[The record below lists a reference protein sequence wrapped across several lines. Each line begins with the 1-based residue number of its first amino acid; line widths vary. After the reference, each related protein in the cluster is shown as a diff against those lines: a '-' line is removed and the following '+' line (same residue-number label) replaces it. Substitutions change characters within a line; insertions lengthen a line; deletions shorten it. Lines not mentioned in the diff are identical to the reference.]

1 MLAKPLAPSH
11 CSIWYLRGLPSA
23 EENRKSS
30 PIGLALLKLKKSL
43 CNLTSRGKSASLAV
57 EGRFAPSGV
66 VKIYNEPDC
75 CQAGYW
81 AKALGDIIKHANNKR
96 SNLGF
101 IIMVP
106 QKEFDLRCNLPKAVA
121 KYNTLKMIITKG
133 CVEIT

>member
-1 MLAKPLAPSH
+1 MVDS
-11 CSIWYLRGLPSA
+11 
-23 EENRKSS
+23 
-30 PIGLALLKLKKSL
+30 
-43 CNLTSRGKSASLAV
+43 
-57 EGRFAPSGV
+57 GRLAPSGV

-81 AKALGDIIKHANNKR
+81 AKALGVIIKHANNKR
-96 SNLGF
+96 SSLDF

>member
-1 MLAKPLAPSH
+1 MVDS
-11 CSIWYLRGLPSA
+11 
-23 EENRKSS
+23 
-30 PIGLALLKLKKSL
+30 
-43 CNLTSRGKSASLAV
+43 
-57 EGRFAPSGV
+57 GRLAPSGV

-81 AKALGDIIKHANNKR
+81 AKALGDIIKHDNNKR
-96 SNLGF
+96 SSLDF